1 MTAGTQS
8 PDRSEY
14 RAGPDQFDQWRE
26 LVGQTRVCDATSA
39 HVDTFTAQARRT
51 ALGPVA
57 LLGTSFP
64 SARFRRTE
72 RMIRSSDEEFYH
84 LTLLTAGASA
94 LRRGRDQ
101 KELFGTGDLQLIDS
115 SHPYDGRFFDADG
128 SGGGEPQVAGVGIDL
143 PVSLLSVSPDRLR
156 DLLGRRLSGREG
168 TGALLA
174 EFLLGLERQ
183 AAVLGADERY
193 RLGTVALDLAAV
205 WLARELDVETAVTP
219 GARQRVLVESVRSYV
234 RRNLHDPG
242 LTPPAIAAA
251 HYISVSYLNRL
262 FARQSQ
268 GDTVAAWIRAQRLRG
283 ANRDLADPV
292 QRAVPIHAIGARWG
306 IPRASDFSRAFKA
319 AYGLSPREHR
329 QQSLSESESES
340 ES

>member
-128 SGGGEPQVAGVGIDL
+128 SVAVSRRSPAWASTCRVAAVGVPG
-143 PVSLLSVSPDRLR
+143 PAARPP
-156 DLLGRRLSGREG
+156 GRRLSGREG